1 MYRVVMDK
9 FDFDDFMELGEDIMY
24 SAFDN
29 SYLML
34 TGKIT
39 MLEFM
44 NVTVDTDY
52 TAVLAHDPDDPTRD
66 QVSEIIRHFE
76 EQEEYEK
83 CAELKKI
90 SDSLKE

>member
-1 MYRVVMDK
+1 MDK
-9 FDFDDFMELGEDIMY
+9 FDFDDFMEMGEDIMY

>member
-9 FDFDDFMELGEDIMY
+9 FDFDDFMEMGEDIMY

-52 TAVLAHDPDDPTRD
+52 TAVLAHDPDEPTRE

-90 SDSLKE
+90 SDGLEE

>member
-1 MYRVVMDK
+1 MDK
-9 FDFDDFMELGEDIMY
+9 FDFDDFMEMGEDIMY

-52 TAVLAHDPDDPTRD
+52 TAVLAHDPDEPTRE

-90 SDSLKE
+90 SDGLEE

>member
-1 MYRVVMDK
+1 MDK
-9 FDFDDFMELGEDIMY
+9 FDFDDFMELGEDIMD

-34 TGKIT
+34 TGRIT

-44 NVTVDTDY
+44 NVTADSEY
-52 TAVLAHDPDDPTRD
+52 TAVLAHDPDGPTRD
-66 QVSEIIRHFE
+66 QVSEIIKHFE
-76 EQEEYEK
+76 DREEYEK

-90 SDSLKE
+90 FDSLKE

>member
-1 MYRVVMDK
+1 MDK
-9 FDFDDFMELGEDIMY
+9 FDFDDFMEMGEDIMY

-52 TAVLAHDPDDPTRD
+52 TAVLAHDPDEPTRE

-76 EQEEYEK
+76 EREEYEK

-90 SDSLKE
+90 SDGLEE

>member
-9 FDFDDFMELGEDIMY
+9 FDFDDFMEMGEDIMY

>member
-1 MYRVVMDK
+1 MDK

-44 NVTVDTDY
+44 NVTADTEY
-52 TAVLAHDPDDPTRD
+52 TAVLAHDPDEPTRD
-66 QVSEIIRHFE
+66 QVSEIIKHFE

>member
-1 MYRVVMDK
+1 MDK
-9 FDFDDFMELGEDIMY
+9 FDFDDFMELGEDIMD

-44 NVTVDTDY
+44 NVTTDTEY
-52 TAVLAHDPDDPTRD
+52 TAVLAHDPDGPTRN
-66 QVSEIIRHFE
+66 QVSEIIKHFE
-76 EQEEYEK
+76 DREEYEK

-90 SDSLKE
+90 SDGLKE